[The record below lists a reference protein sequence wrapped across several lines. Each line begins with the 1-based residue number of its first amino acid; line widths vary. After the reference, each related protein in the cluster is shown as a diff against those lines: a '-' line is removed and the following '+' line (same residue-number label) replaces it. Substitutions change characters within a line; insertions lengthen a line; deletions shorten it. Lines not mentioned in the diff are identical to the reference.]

1 MGSYFE
7 SGAQYGLV
15 HSLVSQ
21 NSPYNTILSDFARAL
36 VRSNHPD
43 TSRGGPDLDSDIDG
57 AGGFGSDEEGLRD
70 EGRAAASGVFEADG
84 GDEYLDNVNGSR
96 SRLVMHPP
104 ARDLLLRLVVEHW
117 LSRCIVTGCGGK
129 EARARE
135 ISALRLRRD
144 HNLLTR
150 SHAVSPS
157 TGINGISARMEPAS
171 FASDLPVDLTRVLD
185 TFEEPTKMQVD
196 GLLIFSAHLLSDASL
211 LCYNIKVSEDGRSAE
226 LDEKH
231 PAGTILKQM
240 AGFLV
245 SCFHHLQPT
254 HSTAMMQQYAE
265 NGKGNP
271 TATFVRIIELCT

>member
-1 MGSYFE
+1 
-7 SGAQYGLV
+7 
-15 HSLVSQ
+15 
-21 NSPYNTILSDFARAL
+21 
-36 VRSNHPD
+36 
-43 TSRGGPDLDSDIDG
+43 
-57 AGGFGSDEEGLRD
+57 
-70 EGRAAASGVFEADG
+70 
-84 GDEYLDNVNGSR
+84 
-96 SRLVMHPP
+96 
-104 ARDLLLRLVVEHW
+104 
-117 LSRCIVTGCGGK
+117 
-129 EARARE
+129 
-135 ISALRLRRD
+135 
-144 HNLLTR
+144 
-150 SHAVSPS
+150 
-157 TGINGISARMEPAS
+157 
-171 FASDLPVDLTRVLD
+171 
-185 TFEEPTKMQVD
+185 MQVD